1 MNLNKEQQEAVFHT
15 TGPLLILAGA
25 GSGKTRVLT
34 ERISNLITNHKVYPY
49 HILAVTF
56 TNKAAK
62 EMKER
67 ISSKIGEN
75 LSKSLWIGTF
85 HSICIRILRSEIELL
100 GRKSNFVVYD
110 TTDQTKLISDILQ
123 KLNIDD
129 KNFPPNDVLKN
140 ISSAKSKAITSEKY
154 SEFTS
159 SYKEQRIADIY
170 LAYDQ
175 ELKKNNALDFDDIL
189 LLVVKILEESPET
202 LEYYQNKFKY
212 ILVDEYQDTNQVQYK
227 LIKLLSDKFRNICA
241 VGDVDQSIYAFRNA
255 DFRIILNFQN
265 DYHDAKIIKLET
277 NYRSTKNI
285 VNLSNEIIKN
295 NKETFPK
302 NLRTDNPHGDKT
314 RIYEAYDDQSEASF
328 IGTEITKLVY
338 SGQYNYDD
346 FSILYRTNSQSRVFE
361 KTLVSNNIPYQVIG
375 GFKFFERKEIKDLIC
390 YLKSIYNPDDNISL
404 QRIINI
410 PKRGI
415 GDTTIKKLLD
425 IAESYNIS
433 LWDVLNFQNFEN
445 ISPST
450 QTKIK
455 EFVSL
460 LSELID
466 QSSSISVSSLI
477 KLILNRTEY
486 LIELEM
492 EDKKSSK
499 DNSRVENVY
508 QLVNSAIDFEEDSD
522 DISLAQ
528 YLSYISLISDSDS
541 ISEERKM
548 VKLMTVHTSKGLE
561 FPVVFVAGLAE
572 GVFPHAR
579 SINSDSEIEEERRLM
594 YVAVTRA
601 KEKLYLSYPK
611 ERYVYNSTQKL
622 TASRFLYE
630 CPQDLVYGAF
640 STKNN
645 LSSSYYDNND
655 SFYEKKKYDSDYQDD
670 YGYKRKIQ
678 PKSYQSESHNYRS
691 KYDDS
696 YNDES
701 YEKKKSKKLDNV
713 AIQTSLENRYLNKS
727 NTSSSKEFKENDK
740 VYTPR
745 YGHGIVTKVL
755 KNNNK
760 VILVINFE
768 SVQGSKILDPKLTD
782 ISKL

>member
-1 MNLNKEQQEAVFHT
+1 MKLNSEQQEAVSHT

-34 ERISNLITNHKVYPY
+34 ERIANLITNNNVLPY

-67 ISSKIGEN
+67 IASRVGEKVA
-75 LSKSLWIGTF
+75 KSLWIGTF

-100 GRKSNFVVYD
+100 GRKANFVVYD
-110 TTDQTKLISDILQ
+110 TTDQTKLISDILG

-129 KNFPPNDVLKN
+129 KNFPANEVLRS
-140 ISSAKSKAITSEKY
+140 ISSAKSKALTAEKY
-154 SEFTS
+154 SEFAT

-170 LAYDQ
+170 LAYDL

-212 ILVDEYQDTNQVQYK
+212 ILVDEYQDTNQVQYQ
-227 LIKLLSDKFRNICA
+227 LIKLLSDKYRNICA

-255 DFRIILNFQN
+255 DYRIILNFQN
-265 DYHDAKIIKLET
+265 DYNDAKIIKLET

-295 NKETFPK
+295 NQQSFPK
-302 NLRTDNPHGDKT
+302 NLRTDNPFGDKT
-314 RIYEAYDDQSEASF
+314 KIYEAYDDHSEASF
-328 IGTEITKLVY
+328 IGNEIIRLVY
-338 SGQYNYDD
+338 SGNFDYDN
-346 FSILYRTNSQSRVFE
+346 FAILFRTNSQSRVFE
-361 KTLVSNNIPYQVIG
+361 KVLISNNIPYQVIG
-375 GFKFFERKEIKDLIC
+375 GFRFFERKEIKDLIC
-390 YLKSIYNPDDNISL
+390 YLKAIYNPDDNISL

-425 IAESYNIS
+425 IADNYNIS
-433 LWDVLNFQNFEN
+433 LWDVLNFQTFEN
-445 ISPST
+445 ISPAT
-450 QTKIK
+450 QSKIR
-455 EFVSL
+455 EFVIL
-460 LSELID
+460 LAELID
-466 QSSSISVSSLI
+466 QSSSISVSALL
-477 KLILNRTEY
+477 KLLLDRSEY

-508 QLVNSAIDFEEDSD
+508 QLINSAIDFEEDSD
-522 DISLAQ
+522 DTSLAQ
-528 YLSYISLISDSDS
+528 YLSYISLISDADS
-541 ISEERKM
+541 INEERKM

-561 FPVVFVAGLAE
+561 FPIVFIAGLAE
-572 GVFPHAR
+572 GVFPHSRAV
-579 SINSDSEIEEERRLM
+579 NSDSEIEEERRLM
-594 YVAVTRA
+594 YVAITRA
-601 KEKLYLSYPK
+601 KDKLYLTYPK
-611 ERYVYNSTQKL
+611 ERYVYNATQKL

-630 CPQDLVYGAF
+630 CPKDLVSGF
-640 STKNN
+640 NLKNN
-645 LSSSYYDNND
+645 FGEPDDIAYQENKKTNSG
-655 SFYEKKKYDSDYQDD
+655 FYDD
-670 YGYKRKIQ
+670 YGSRRKIQ
-678 PKSYQSESHNYRS
+678 SN
-691 KYDDS
+691 S
-696 YNDES
+696 YNSDYRNSYDSEDY

-713 AIQTSLENRYLNKS
+713 AIQSSLENRYLNQSKN
-727 NTSSSKEFKENDK
+727 NTKEFFENDK
-740 VYTPR
+740 VYTQR
-745 YGHGIVTKVL
+745 YGHGKVSKVL

-782 ISKL
+782 ISKI